1 MEKLKEK
8 FNLIAKNIVFQI
20 CLLVLLIIGLTVV
33 SLYYSVGGMG
43 REMFYSYFS
52 NGLRVFLNFL
62 PILWLMMLIYAVS
75 RKTSVSFF
83 ITAIVSYG
91 ITLIN
96 HFKIMLRND
105 PLLIEDITLIKEA
118 AQIQEKY
125 TFNFSKTMI
134 ILILIFVVL
143 SIMLYL
149 FIDKNKTEKDKK
161 IDKKN
166 LIIRVTSSVAI
177 FIIGIVLMSTVYVN
191 ENIYAKIKNEELINK
206 WSSTHQYLSRGT
218 MYSFLYSYTAVKQVV
233 PEGYNKEDAKAALEE
248 YSYSDIPEDKKVNV
262 ISIMLEAYNDFSKFD
277 EIEFVVD
284 PYESFDKI
292 KEESVSSE
300 IVTNIFAGG
309 TVDTERKFL
318 TGYTSLPNFRKNTNS
333 YVHYFKEQGY
343 NTSGSHPSYNWFY
356 NRINVNRNLGFDNYY
371 FYEDRYVAYSGD
383 VIAGDSIF
391 IPDLLELYKSRDK
404 SKPYFNFSVTYQNH
418 GPYGIVN
425 FYNKEYVKRKDNYTD
440 EEVNI
445 LNNYFWGIENT
456 SDELLNMINVLRDDE
471 DPVVLIVF
479 GDHNPWLGDNNSVY
493 EMLGI
498 NLNLDTDEGIYN
510 YYSTPYIIW
519 ANNRAKEVL
528 ENDFVGEG
536 DKIGPYFLMNEFF
549 ELAGYEGNEF
559 MKASNCLKENITVV
573 NDNFCISHGEV
584 ERELSIEDK
593 EILNEFDK
601 IQYYW
606 KRNYR
611 DLD

>member
-20 CLLVLLIIGLTVV
+20 CLLVLLSIGLTVV

-62 PILWLMMLIYAVS
+62 PILWLMMLIYAAS

-418 GPYGIVN
+418 GPYGTVN